1 MFIRSAI
8 THQFNVLWINPNDV
22 DSIPKGLMDGM
33 LEYIQ
38 GTSLVPFG
46 RGNEAT
52 RLRDQ
57 MRADAL
63 QPVASDE
70 DDNDHNGMNKATQ
83 QEEFPA
89 ETVEEAVYFF
99 RLRVCRNACPSRKLT
114 FANVASRSAEFGPHV
129 PAR

>member
-1 MFIRSAI
+1 MFICSAI

-22 DSIPKGLMDGM
+22 DSIPKGLVDGM
-33 LEYIQ
+33 LEYTQ
-38 GTSLVPFG
+38 GTFLVSSG
-46 RGNEAT
+46 RGNEAI

-70 DDNDHNGMNKATQ
+70 DDNVPNDHNNGMNKATQ
-83 QEEFPA
+83 QEDFPV

-99 RLRVCRNACPSRKLT
+99 RLRVCRNALFR
-114 FANVASRSAEFGPHV
+114 
-129 PAR
+129 